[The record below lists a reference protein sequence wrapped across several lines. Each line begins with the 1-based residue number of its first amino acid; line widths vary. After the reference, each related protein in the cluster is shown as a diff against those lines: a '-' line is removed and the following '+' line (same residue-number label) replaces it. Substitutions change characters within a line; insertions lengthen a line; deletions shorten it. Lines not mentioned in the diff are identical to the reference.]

1 MTLVYRNHRA
11 ACYQL
16 RLRILAA
23 FYNVKGFEKILKKK
37 LPRVDKIYDESTTDM
52 KQDFL
57 REK

>member
-1 MTLVYRNHRA
+1 MTLVYRTHKA

-23 FYNVKGFEKILKKK
+23 FYNVKGFEKILEKK
-37 LPRVDKIYDESTTDM
+37 LPSVYKIYDESTTGM
-52 KQDFL
+52 KQDLL